1 MVGPEANIVSA
12 CVAYGTEGV
21 EARSVMDE
29 PRANVDW
36 LSPVWSTRGEGLLQP
51 EIGLDAKHN
60 TVLSSGEEGEDFFL
74 DIPSYRTHR
83 HPVTCDCRDYS
94 SKTPMS
100 PRTNLNCLLPGPRL
114 EPGPGPMALGS
125 REPIE

>member
-83 HPVTCDCRDYS
+83 ALQIVLRFRQLDVSDR
-94 SKTPMS
+94 
-100 PRTNLNCLLPGPRL
+100 CL
-114 EPGPGPMALGS
+114 
-125 REPIE
+125 

>member
-83 HPVTCDCRDYS
+83 ELTHPGIMRR
-94 SKTPMS
+94 S
-100 PRTNLNCLLPGPRL
+100 PDHQDDKAFAHCLENTGGGISDVILLRMGQQ
-114 EPGPGPMALGS
+114 A
-125 REPIE
+125 